1 MRPMDRDAPPSRTPA
16 DRLSG
21 PLSGLDDGVNALHDA
36 LNRAVP
42 RLWWPLSVPSAER
55 RLGAREHALY
65 AVHAGRGLT
74 TAVLVARRGT
84 RGHTIAPGGAAAL
97 AAWVLFT
104 GAWDRRADQA
114 ASWER
119 RSL

>member
-1 MRPMDRDAPPSRTPA
+1 MGSMDRDAPPSRTPA
-16 DRLSG
+16 DRLSE
-21 PLSGLDDGVNALHDA
+21 PLVDLDDGVNAVHDA

-55 RLGAREHALY
+55 RLGSREHALY
-65 AVHAGRGLT
+65 AVHAGLGLT
-74 TAVLVARRGT
+74 AAVLVGRRGT
-84 RGHTIAPGGAAAL
+84 RGHTIALGGAAAL
-97 AAWVLFT
+97 ASWVLFT